1 MLRPDI
7 VDFYLAI
14 HRALPNTQLYLST
27 NGIAVDRILKVVNEV
42 ISHGIFLKIGISV
55 DGIGEKH
62 DKVRGIKGN
71 FESVDRLLRELIA
84 IKEKQIK
91 FLW

>member
-14 HRALPNTQLYLST
+14 HRALPNTQLHLST
-27 NGIAVDRILKVVNEV
+27 NGIAADRILKVVNEV

-55 DGIGEKH
+55 DGIGKSTTKSEAL
-62 DKVRGIKGN
+62 KVILKVWIVYCGN
-71 FESVDRLLRELIA
+71 
-84 IKEKQIK
+84 
-91 FLW
+91 